1 MFRATHRP
9 SSGAQKIVIAAS
21 GFIYV
26 FGCRPLRWL
35 IHRNGILRRKHTVT
49 SYQWKSNE
57 MCQGIKFMYGLLAF
71 ILMKPAELLVNRKFY
86 VRCRYYQVDIKGYVN
101 CCRVSSSHKHQR
113 FFNHKREHRT
123 TGCAG
128 NFFLYHYNY
137 IAILTVNTTDYWISI
152 T

>member
-9 SSGAQKIVIAAS
+9 SSGAKKTEIAAS

-26 FGCRPLRWL
+26 FGCRRLRQL
-35 IHRNGILRRKHTVT
+35 SHRSGILRRKHTVT
-49 SYQWKSNE
+49 SYHWKSNK

-71 ILMKPAELLVNRKFY
+71 ILMKLAELLVNREFY

-101 CCRVSSSHKHQR
+101 CCRVSTSYKHQR
-113 FFNHKREHRT
+113 FFSHRRGHRT

-128 NFFLYHYNY
+128 DYFLYNHNY
-137 IAILTVNTTDYWISI
+137 ILIFTINTTDHWISM